1 MNKRLQAS
9 ISINRIKE
17 ANEICSISKLNVWL
31 FVAICNAETKPSL
44 PWLRFRSLAPLTLTL
59 LSQGGCVCSL
69 LSFVCVPLI
78 SPWKKQGR
86 LIFTNGGP
94 SFPSELVQNQKKNEQ
109 NPTFQLETFESVFTF
124 QFPVSLSIIG
134 LAKFYCCPIPRN
146 RNLGNL
152 KKTTKDWVRQT
163 LGYPKAKGHL
173 LSSRNNRFEIARL
186 YITLLWSNTRAFLIE
201 IIEAWPCRDPT
212 DWVRNDGR
220 GP

>member
-152 KKTTKDWVRQT
+152 KKNNKR
-163 LGYPKAKGHL
+163 
-173 LSSRNNRFEIARL
+173 LSSTDPWISKGKGSFTFLTKQSIRDCQTVHHFA
-186 YITLLWSNTRAFLIE
+186 LIE
-201 IIEAWPCRDPT
+201 YKGVFNWDYRSLAVSWPY
-212 DWVRNDGR
+212 GL
-220 GP
+220 GS